1 MDDLKKIDKKII
13 SIIIVIVLFF
23 MAFLAILV
31 SFLYY
36 RKAINPNPIKIETI
50 ADIKDIDREVKIN
63 NVIYEDNTKKI
74 NSKSVF
80 DTDLKTSEIINNSP
94 KKTLVKKEGKIPLDI
109 DIINS
114 KKLDILRYL
123 YQGDINSAIQ
133 LSKNMETQYSFEDE
147 TNIKKEYIREFEI
160 FIYEVLQ
167 LKNYEKLS
175 YKEKENILYDTI
187 SPELILYLYLDLDI
201 KERNNITKNKQSKV
215 ITNNNVIPDVNLIYE
230 GNLTAGLYSEMD
242 INNAYF
248 TVPKDIEGF
257 KIKFILNDMKYNLYY
272 IRYKNTNKIEIIYVE
287 NLTNY
292 NAPIIKNYE

>member
-1 MDDLKKIDKKII
+1 MNNVNKKDKKTI
-13 SIIIVIVLFF
+13 SLIIVIVLFF

-31 SFLYY
+31 TFLYY
-36 RKAINPNPIKIETI
+36 RKAINPNPIKYETIET
-50 ADIKDIDREVKIN
+50 KNVNEEFKIN
-63 NVIYEDNTKKI
+63 NVIYENDKKKI

-80 DTDLKTSEIINNSP
+80 DTDLKINEIINNSP
-94 KKTLVKKEGKIPLDI
+94 KKTLEKKEGNIPLDLEII
-109 DIINS
+109 DS

-123 YQGDINSAIQ
+123 YQNDIDSAIQ
-133 LSKNMETQYSFEDE
+133 LSKNIEAQYSFEDE
-147 TNIKKEYIREFEI
+147 TNIKKQELREFEI

-167 LKNYEKLS
+167 LKNYQKLS
-175 YKEKENILYDTI
+175 YKEKENIMYDTI